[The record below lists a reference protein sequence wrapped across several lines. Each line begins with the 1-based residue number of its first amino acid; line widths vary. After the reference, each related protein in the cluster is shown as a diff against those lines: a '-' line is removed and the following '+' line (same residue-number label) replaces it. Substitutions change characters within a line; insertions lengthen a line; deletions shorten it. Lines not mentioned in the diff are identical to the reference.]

1 MQQRRVSEGLLRGA
15 RKRCPNCGE
24 GRLFGRYL
32 KVEPECAICGHDN
45 GRYRADDAPPY
56 FTILIVGHLVIA
68 PLLLFPWIWEAPAWL
83 VVGTTL
89 PLLFVLT
96 LLLLPVV
103 KGAVVGLH
111 WAIDT
116 RRAPEDRNPGDEP
129 VSDVKLGP
137 TA

>member
-1 MQQRRVSEGLLRGA
+1 MQQRSVTEGLLRGA

-24 GRLFGRYL
+24 GRLYGRYL
-32 KVEPECAICGHDN
+32 KVEPECGTCGHDN

-68 PLLLFPWIWEAPAWL
+68 PLLIFPWIWEAPAWL
-83 VVGTTL
+83 VVGITL

-111 WAIDT
+111 WAVDT
-116 RRAPEDRNPGDEP
+116 RRKPGDTSPHDEP
-129 VSDVKLGP
+129 APDVKLGP
-137 TA
+137 TV